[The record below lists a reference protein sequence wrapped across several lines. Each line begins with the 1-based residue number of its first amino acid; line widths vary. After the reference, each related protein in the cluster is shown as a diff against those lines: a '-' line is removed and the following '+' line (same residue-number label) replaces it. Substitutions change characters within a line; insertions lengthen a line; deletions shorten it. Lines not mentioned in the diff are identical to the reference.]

1 MNSNYDRN
9 DVMEPGFGWLFFAGT
24 ILGMAGIMRLFDALW
39 AFRYDGVVP
48 DELEGAVLGT
58 SLSSYGWLWLVVG
71 VVLIVSSFA
80 VLYRS
85 QFARWIG
92 IIAGAVAVHLGDL
105 VDAVLPGVVTH
116 VHHHRFSRRL
126 RSRRLR
132 RPRPRRRLTLSTRR
146 CGRISAAGRSVF
158 VTSSR
163 ERRAIERSTTR
174 TRAGCTQSPFGE

>member
-48 DELEGAVLGT
+48 DELEGAILGT
-58 SLSSYGWLWLVVG
+58 SLSSYGWLWLLVG
-71 VVLIVSSFA
+71 VLLILSSFA

-92 IIAGAVAVHLGDL
+92 IIGGAL
-105 VDAVLPGVVTH
+105 
-116 VHHHRFSRRL
+116 
-126 RSRRLR
+126 
-132 RPRPRRRLTLSTRR
+132 LS
-146 CGRISAAGRSVF
+146 ISAIWWMPYYPVWSLMYILAGFLVVYGLAVYGGRVPAD
-158 VTSSR
+158 T
-163 ERRAIERSTTR
+163 
-174 TRAGCTQSPFGE
+174 

>member
-58 SLSSYGWLWLVVG
+58 SLSSYGWLWLLVG
-71 VVLIVSSFA
+71 VLLILSSFA

-92 IIAGAVAVHLGDL
+92 IIAGAL
-105 VDAVLPGVVTH
+105 
-116 VHHHRFSRRL
+116 
-126 RSRRLR
+126 
-132 RPRPRRRLTLSTRR
+132 LS
-146 CGRISAAGRSVF
+146 ISAIWWMPYYPVWSLMYFLAGFF
-158 VTSSR
+158 VVYR
-163 ERRAIERSTTR
+163 LAVYGGRVPAD
-174 TRAGCTQSPFGE
+174 A

>member
-48 DELEGAVLGT
+48 DELEGEVLGT
-58 SLSSYGWLWLVVG
+58 SLSSYGWLWLLVG
-71 VVLIVSSFA
+71 VLLILSSFA

-92 IIAGAVAVHLGDL
+92 IIAGAL
-105 VDAVLPGVVTH
+105 
-116 VHHHRFSRRL
+116 
-126 RSRRLR
+126 
-132 RPRPRRRLTLSTRR
+132 LS
-146 CGRISAAGRSVF
+146 ISAIWWMPYYPVWSLMYIIAGFLVVYGLAVYGGRVPAD
-158 VTSSR
+158 T
-163 ERRAIERSTTR
+163 
-174 TRAGCTQSPFGE
+174 